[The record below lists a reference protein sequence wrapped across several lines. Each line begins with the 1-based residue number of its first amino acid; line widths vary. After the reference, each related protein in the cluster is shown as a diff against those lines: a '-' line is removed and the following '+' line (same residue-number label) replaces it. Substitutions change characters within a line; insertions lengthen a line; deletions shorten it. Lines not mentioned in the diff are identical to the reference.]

1 MTDMPE
7 YKVLS
12 RENQQEMVKASL
24 LKLEQLHFE
33 TMMNITLNGREMQMT
48 FEDGGTQTLGER
60 QGMLDEKLAR
70 FRNKYQDLL

>member
-7 YKVLS
+7 YVVLS

-33 TMMNITLNGREMQMT
+33 TMMNVTLNDQDMVMT
-48 FEDGGTQTLGER
+48 FEDGPSQTLGER
-60 QGMLDEKLAR
+60 VAMLDEKLAR
-70 FRNKYQDLL
+70 FRNRYRDLL